1 MWHWPHS
8 QHCSRQCVQVPF
20 SAVLLCAVIA
30 LRLLAWCSF
39 PPSCGHTEDMGSDAL
54 TAVKRSPP
62 LHVLFVQPAGAT
74 ILFFPTDFFPPVV
87 EKNNKLFAKTRG
99 AQFCSVAGRWKFPIS
114 KKLDDF
120 HVHNGHLKSFSVQ
133 GDGAQGCSAGDQY
146 GQIAERLV
154 NVSAF

>member
-30 LRLLAWCSF
+30 LRLLALQFSSQLWPHWGYGFRCSHCCQEIPTFTRFICSASWC
-39 PPSCGHTEDMGSDAL
+39 HY
-54 TAVKRSPP
+54 
-62 LHVLFVQPAGAT
+62 
-74 ILFFPTDFFPPVV
+74 FFPPVV